1 MSNLNE
7 YWRVKDTDGFPV
19 LIYAGIKLLAT
30 VYDADS
36 AKQMAE
42 LHNRALARQ
51 MHENSKQ
58 HAASEYGE
66 KWLSGLP
73 ELLESEIDYA
83 IESVFDS
90 GKLAEMA
97 TTCALEFYRDRSF
110 SYIPVLS
117 DFYRQCSNVDT
128 EKATLYQAIFDGAVD
143 IAPVISLVV
152 SGVKDSWS
160 PMSQKYAK
168 ALNSAVL
175 EAAPT
180 WDWVKR
186 AYDKEVAEH
195 ERNNFELAI

>member
-1 MSNLNE
+1 MNYQNE

-19 LIYAGIKLLAT
+19 HIYAGIKLLAT
-30 VYDADS
+30 VYDSES
-36 AKQMAE
+36 AEQMVEA
-42 LHNRALARQ
+42 HNRALAAELHDRGRT
-51 MHENSKQ
+51 HT
-58 HAASEYGE
+58 AGEYSE
-66 KWLSGLP
+66 KWLAGLP

-97 TTCALEFYRDRSF
+97 TTCAIEFYRDRSF